1 MLLVNARC
9 FPCLPVAGASLL
21 NHLTL
26 KPLSWNHRYRE
37 KPAPV
42 EACQILIE
50 FSDRLPVAG
59 RALDLACGG
68 GRNTVFLA
76 QRGLHAVGIERSR
89 VALEQGRELARQK
102 KVTVD
107 WVQADL
113 QNFALPPATF
123 DVIVCSYYRDPAM
136 YVLIRESLRPGGVLF
151 YETFSREQLRF
162 ETGPK
167 NPAHLLELSELLQV
181 FADWR
186 LVFYREMFI
195 DRGIAALIA
204 RKPAVEGK
212 RRL

>member
-1 MLLVNARC
+1 MR
-9 FPCLPVAGASLL
+9 L
-21 NHLTL
+21 NDLTL
-26 KPLSWNHRYRE
+26 KPQSWNNRYRE
-37 KPAPV
+37 KPAPT
-42 EACQILIE
+42 EPSHILTE
-50 FSDRLPVAG
+50 FSYCIPAAG

-76 QRGLHAVGIERSR
+76 QHGLRTLGVDLSR
-89 VALEQGRELARQK
+89 AALEQGRELARQK

-113 QNFALPPATF
+113 KNFSLPSATF
-123 DVIVCSYYRDPAM
+123 HVIVCAYFRDPKLCA
-136 YVLIRESLRPGGVLF
+136 LIRDSLRPDGVLF

-162 ETGPK
+162 EAGPK
-167 NPAHLLELSELLQV
+167 NPEHLLEPAELLQV

-186 LVFYREMFI
+186 VMFYREMWI

-204 RKPAVEGK
+204 RKPAAKGD